1 MPTTSPSTPVTVLR
15 RELTP
20 CQMPPGRGVLGSPTG
35 GLELLTPDV
44 AAVGRPCEDEYCP
57 TLDDGSIGGV

>member
-20 CQMPPGRGVLGSPTG
+20 CRMCPGGGVLGLPSG
-35 GLELLTPDV
+35 GLERLTPDV
-44 AAVGRPCEDEYCP
+44 AALGRPSEDEYYP
-57 TLDDGSIGGV
+57 TLNDGSIGGV